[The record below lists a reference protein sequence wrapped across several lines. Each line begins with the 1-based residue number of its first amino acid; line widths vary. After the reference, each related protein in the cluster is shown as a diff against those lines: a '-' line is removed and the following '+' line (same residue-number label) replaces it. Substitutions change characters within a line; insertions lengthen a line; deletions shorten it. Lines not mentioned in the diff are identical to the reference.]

1 MYLSHFLQD
10 RHDHKPPVIEPK
22 PMTFK
27 YQSLYV
33 MFLLCV
39 FSPMLLG
46 ATPPNNKTSDEKP
59 IALRIDPKAKYEAKV
74 SIVMR
79 ASMMDQDPEVT
90 FVDIGFMLEP
100 EILKTEQ
107 II

>member
-1 MYLSHFLQD
+1 ML
-10 RHDHKPPVIEPK
+10 
-22 PMTFK
+22 FK

-33 MFLLCV
+33 MLLLCL

-46 ATPPNNKTSDEKP
+46 ATPPNHKKSHDKP

-79 ASMMDQDPEVT
+79 ASTV
-90 FVDIGFMLEP
+90 
-100 EILKTEQ
+100 
-107 II
+107 